1 MQNDECRGDEG
12 RAVIRVLVHDPDP
25 LAAAGLR
32 AVFGGAAGIEVVT
45 SAAGIEPI
53 VESAGPTRPQV
64 AIVSVANRADT
75 SMVGIER
82 LASAGIAVLTLTLAE
97 DDELLLATLEAGASG
112 NRTKS
117 ASSDELFHAVRG
129 LADGQPALS
138 DRQSRLLLDQWV
150 LGRRSPG
157 RTEARRA
164 AARLSARE
172 REVVRAVTRGLTNSQ
187 IAAELHCAP
196 TTVKAHLAAVFTR
209 LGVTNRVALAILGLR
224 AGLDEDDDNDND
236 NNDD

>member
-1 MQNDECRGDEG
+1 
-12 RAVIRVLVHDPDP
+12 VIRVLVHDPDP

-32 AVFGGAAGIEVVT
+32 AVFAGATGIEVVT
-45 SAAGIEPI
+45 SAAGIESV
-53 VESAGPTRPQV
+53 VEPAAPTRRQV
-64 AIVSVANRADT
+64 AIVSVSNRADT
-75 SMVGIER
+75 SMVVIER
-82 LASAGIAVLTLTLAE
+82 LASAGTAVLTLTLDE
-97 DDELLLATLEAGASG
+97 DDDLLLATLESGASG

-117 ASSDELFHAVRG
+117 ANPDELIRAVRG
-129 LADGQPALS
+129 LADGRPALS

-157 RTEARRA
+157 HIEARRA

-187 IAAELHCAP
+187 IATELHCAP

-224 AGLDEDDDNDND
+224 AGLLDDEGTDDD
-236 NNDD
+236 DD